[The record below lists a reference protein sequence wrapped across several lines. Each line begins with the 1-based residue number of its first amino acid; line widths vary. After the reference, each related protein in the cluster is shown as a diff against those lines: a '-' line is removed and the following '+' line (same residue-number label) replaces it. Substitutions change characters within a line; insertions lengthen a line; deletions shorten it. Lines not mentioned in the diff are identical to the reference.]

1 MTFSMDLAALC
12 DSYIYGVEIDTTGCH
27 LAVITFDRA
36 FACQFMAAQHSHLPP
51 LHTVSACGI
60 D

>member
-1 MTFSMDLAALC
+1 MDLAALC

-27 LAVITFDRA
+27 LAAITFDRA
-36 FACQFMAAQHSHLPP
+36 FVCQFMAAQHSHLPL
-51 LHTVSACGI
+51 LHIVSACGI